1 MITSTGIGSGLD
13 IESLVTQLV
22 AAERDPVE
30 SRLVNN
36 EFQFTSELS
45 ALGQFQGALS
55 SVESALGSLASLAT
69 FRSLNAS
76 SGNEDA
82 LTVTAGAAATPSSYQ
97 VGITQLAQA
106 HSLAS
111 TNFSSLEQEIGTG
124 TLTIRFGTTDYVP
137 EDPGPESYNSFSI
150 NAESDT
156 LSIDIDSTNNTLE
169 GIRDAINAENGDV
182 NAVIVNDGDGFRLL
196 LTAANEGAANS
207 IQVSVEDTGDLN
219 NTDTAGL
226 SALAFNANATNLQQ
240 TVAAQDAIFSV
251 NGLSIS
257 NDSNT
262 VTEAVEGVSLE
273 LNEVTESDIRVSVT
287 RDTAAVTEAINGFI
301 EAYNNFNQ
309 TVDQLAGF
317 DVESGTG
324 GILQGDFTVR
334 SIESRLRSLIGG
346 EITGTSGSFQ
356 FLSEIGITTNASGNL
371 SLDQGRLNEVL
382 TEDPAGVADLF
393 AAVGRPEHVGVEFI
407 GDSDD
412 TQVGSFDINITQAAA
427 RAELIGST
435 IGFPLDINDNNNG
448 FVIEINGDASELIEL
463 TQGTYATGA
472 ELAAELQSRINGDD
486 VLSEAN
492 RRASVEFNDDTN
504 ALEIRSLEFGSEVS
518 LEIVSADVNF
528 ASSLGLTLDLL
539 AEGQDVQGT
548 IGGQAATGIGQSL
561 VADEG
566 TDAAGLSLIIET
578 DQIGGLGQVTFSRGI
593 ADQLRTLIGE
603 YVDTGGLINARTDS
617 IGERI
622 DDIED
627 QREALELRIE
637 SVESRFRAQ
646 FNALDSLLANLN
658 STSSFLTTQLANLPG
673 PRTSGN

>member
-55 SVESALGSLASLAT
+55 SVESALGSLATLST

-76 SGNEDA
+76 SSNQDA
-82 LTVTAGAAATPSSYQ
+82 LTVTASSSATPSSYQ

-106 HSLAS
+106 HSLAT

-196 LTAANEGAANS
+196 LTSANEGGANS

-226 SALAFNANATNLQQ
+226 SALAFNQDATNLQQ
-240 TVAAQDAIFSV
+240 TVTAQDAIFSI

-273 LNEVTESDIRVSVT
+273 LNEITESDARVSVT
-287 RDTAAVTEAINGFI
+287 RDTAAVSEAINGFL

-334 SIESRLRSLIGG
+334 SIEGRLRSLIGG
-346 EITGTSGSFQ
+346 EVTGVSGSFR
-356 FLSEIGITTNASGNL
+356 FLSEIGITTDASGNL
-371 SLDQGRLNEVL
+371 SLDQSRLNEVL
-382 TEDPAGVADLF
+382 AEDPSGVADLF

-412 TQVGSFDINITQAAA
+412 TQVGDYEINITQAAA
-427 RAELIGST
+427 RAELIGAT
-435 IGFPLDINDNNNG
+435 IGFPLVVDENNNG
-448 FVIEINGDASELIEL
+448 FVIEVNGDSSELIEL

-472 ELAAELQSRINGDD
+472 EFAAELQSRINGDD
-486 VLSEAN
+486 ALSEAN
-492 RRASVEFNDDTN
+492 RRVSVELNDITN

-518 LEIVSADVNF
+518 LEIVSGDINF
-528 ASSLGLTLDLL
+528 ASSLGLTLDLI
-539 AEGQDVQGT
+539 AEGQDVEGT

-578 DQIGGLGQVTFSRGI
+578 DQIGSLGEVAFSRGI

-603 YVDTGGLINARTDS
+603 YVDTGGLINSRTDS

-622 DDIED
+622 DDIEE
-627 QREALELRIE
+627 QREALELRLE

-658 STSSFLTTQLANLPG
+658 STSTFLTTQLANLPG
-673 PRTSGN
+673 PRTSDN